1 MGLTAPLINYFSW
14 DFRSGINMHTL
25 SEENYLKCIYRL
37 QDKGQKI
44 SPTAIAESLGNNPA
58 SVVDMIRKL
67 TDKQLITY
75 DKKKGVELTEQGQKD
90 ATLIVRRHRLWEV
103 FLLEKL
109 GYHWD
114 EIHDIAEE
122 MEHIKDVTLADRLD
136 KFLGFPEYDPHGD
149 PIPKANGKMA
159 KRYSIYLAE
168 AKLGTTCR
176 VAAVRDTESA
186 FLQYLKKLNISIG
199 TKIQLVEK
207 ITFDNSLVIS
217 IDGNEK
223 TTVSQKFGESI
234 LIDV

>member
-1 MGLTAPLINYFSW
+1 
-14 DFRSGINMHTL
+14 MHTL

-37 QDKGQKI
+37 WQDKGLKI
-44 SPTAIAESLGNNPA
+44 TPTAIAESLGNNPA

-67 TDKQLITY
+67 TDKQMIAY
-75 DKKKGVELTEQGQKD
+75 DKKKGVELTLQGQKD

-122 MEHIKDVTLADRLD
+122 LEHIKDASLADRLD

-159 KRYSIYLAE
+159 KRYSTTLADLK
-168 AKLGTTCR
+168 AGGSCR
-176 VAAVRDTESA
+176 VAAVKDTTSP
-186 FLQYLKKLNISIG
+186 FLQYLQKLDISIG
-199 TKIQLVEK
+199 TKIQLIEK
-207 ITFDNSLVIS
+207 IPFDSSLVIS
-217 IDGNEK
+217 IDDGEHK
-223 TTVSQKFGESI
+223 TVSQKFGESV
-234 LIDV
+234 LIDM

>member
-1 MGLTAPLINYFSW
+1 
-14 DFRSGINMHTL
+14 MHTL

-37 QDKGQKI
+37 WQDKVQKI
-44 SPTAIAESLGNNPA
+44 TPTAIADWLGNNPA

-67 TDKQLITY
+67 TDKQLIAY
-75 DKKKGVELTEQGQKD
+75 DKKKGVELTAQGQKD

-122 MEHIKDVTLADRLD
+122 LEHIKDATLADRLD

-159 KRYSIYLAE
+159 KRYSTTLADL
-168 AKLGTTCR
+168 KTGGFCR
-176 VAAVRDTESA
+176 VAAVKDTTSS
-186 FLQYLKKLNISIG
+186 FLQYLQKLDISIG
-199 TKIQLVEK
+199 TKIQLIEK
-207 ITFDNSLVIS
+207 ISFDGSLVIS
-217 IDGNEK
+217 INGNEHK
-223 TTVSQKFGESI
+223 TVSQKFGESV
-234 LIDV
+234 LIDM